1 MHIWKVE
8 MRVKPDWA
16 RLYQKEEKEM
26 KKKKKKGYL
35 ILNNFMLNVFYSFF
49 EVGIKNIGYDYY

>member
-1 MHIWKVE
+1 MRIWKVE

-16 RLYQKEEKEM
+16 RLSRKEEEGNEKS
-26 KKKKKKGYL
+26 GYL
-35 ILNNFMLNVFYSFF
+35 IVSNFMLNVFYSFF

>member
-1 MHIWKVE
+1 ME
-8 MRVKPDWA
+8 GRNEGEA
-16 RLYQKEEKEM
+16 RLGQAVSKRGKGNE
-26 KKKKKKGYL
+26 KKKKKGYL

>member
-16 RLYQKEEKEM
+16 RLYQKEEEGNEKN
-26 KKKKKKGYL
+26 GYL
-35 ILNNFMLNVFYSFF
+35 ILSNFMLNVFYSFF

>member
-1 MHIWKVE
+1 

>member
-1 MHIWKVE
+1 

-16 RLYQKEEKEM
+16 RLSRKEDEGNEKS
-26 KKKKKKGYL
+26 GYL
-35 ILNNFMLNVFYSFF
+35 ILSNFMLNVFYSFF

>member
-16 RLYQKEEKEM
+16 RLYRKEEKEM
-26 KKKKKKGYL
+26 KKNGYL
-35 ILNNFMLNVFYSFF
+35 ILSNFMLNVFYSSF